1 MLVLPIIDF
10 QSLDFVFGITPFK
23 FFVYG
28 IERLGYVAS
37 ETINVLSKKTYSG
50 NLAVK
55 IDRKKKLLIP

>member
-1 MLVLPIIDF
+1 
-10 QSLDFVFGITPFK
+10 
-23 FFVYG
+23 VYG

-37 ETINVLSKKTYSG
+37 ETINVLSKKTYSS